1 VATNFAVRGKKM
13 SKQSKINLAVQ
24 AIKQREIKD
33 DLRSLLEQSIDQ
45 RVNRYLEINHH
56 WIIGNHHFAAASAE
70 CIELYRDGYFIGAV
84 MMSQAVNE
92 GIIKFIVEKND
103 IDKYRK
109 KTLKKIMIF
118 FAKIFN
124 INRHKDIATKSISEL
139 IDELVEK
146 NIISKR
152 CANASK
158 QIWGSFRNDV
168 HHMNPKVAAIPFDVL
183 AKRNLQS
190 LAIIEK
196 EIFGTDIKNGMLI
209 PHQPKYWDL
218 QDDGTV
224 QAFLR
229 ISL

>member
-1 VATNFAVRGKKM
+1 M
-13 SKQSKINLAVQ
+13 SKQSKINLAIQEV
-24 AIKQREIKD
+24 KRREIKD
-33 DLRSLLEQSIDQ
+33 DLRSSLEQSIDQ
-45 RVNRYLEINHH
+45 RVNRFLEINHQ
-56 WIIGNHHFAAASAE
+56 WIIGNHYFAAASAE

-103 IDKYRK
+103 INKYK
-109 KTLKKIMIF
+109 QKTLKGIMFF

-124 INRHKDIATKSISEL
+124 INHHKEIATKSISEL

-146 NIISKR
+146 NIISKS

-168 HHMNPKVAAIPFDVL
+168 HHMNPEVATIPFDIL
-183 AKRNLQS
+183 AKRNLQD
-190 LAIIEK
+190 LATIEK

-218 QDDGTV
+218 QNDGTV

-229 ISL
+229 INC